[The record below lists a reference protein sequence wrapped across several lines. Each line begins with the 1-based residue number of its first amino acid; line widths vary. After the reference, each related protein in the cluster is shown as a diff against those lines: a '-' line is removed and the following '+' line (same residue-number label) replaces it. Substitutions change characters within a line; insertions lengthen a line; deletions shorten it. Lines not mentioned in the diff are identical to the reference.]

1 MARDPSDRLKIP
13 AVTSKPA
20 IVWGLGTLV
29 AVFAVSAYV
38 YVTQPSNRWAVW
50 AVVGLTALFVVF
62 AATRRCWIETE
73 TGTVVWQRFW
83 FSRTRVRLEDASEVE
98 YLAVRNG
105 TLQLA
110 LRSPESRRRRL
121 LPLLMLTMYVERSQ
135 RPDVLAGL
143 ADQIEKWSHAQIY
156 GRLPKELRAQAK
168 HVAAGGGPHDSPLAR
183 YVKKDLTAG
192 IAAGGAA
199 GGGAGLF
206 G

>member
-1 MARDPSDRLKIP
+1 MAHDSGDRLKIP
-13 AVTSKPA
+13 AVTSSSA
-20 IVWGLGTLV
+20 ILWGVGTLIV
-29 AVFAVSAYV
+29 LMGVLAYLS
-38 YVTQPSNRWAVW
+38 VTQPENRWTLWVILPL
-50 AVVGLTALFVVF
+50 VTLFVVF
-62 AATRRCWIETE
+62 AATRRCWIDTE

-121 LPLLMLTMYVERSQ
+121 VPLLMLTMYVERSQ
-135 RPDVLAGL
+135 RPDVLVGL
-143 ADQIEKWSHAQIY
+143 ADQIEKWSHAQVY